1 MYFATDRT
9 ADMSSS
15 NSLSVFLHVL
25 KGDFDGLGAV
35 MSDSSFDP
43 EECLSF
49 TRKHNVAGYVYAV
62 LEDAGRLA
70 LLPPRLERGLA
81 KVWEAQTRKADRLIP
96 EIQRVRDRFE
106 RAELDVIYLKGPFL
120 SKRLYGD
127 PRRRYF
133 GDIDLLVRGREDL
146 IRADGVLQEV
156 GYDRLSIP
164 LFGYTATMR
173 FVYHFSYRSEHAKID
188 LHWSLR
194 NHFSW
199 DIDYGRLWS
208 TKQLERLGGHDFFVL
223 APEYVALL
231 LVLLILGDYQKAR
244 VRMKFLVDLYKV
256 LCFIGDDADWT
267 AFFERRRHEGVL
279 KITVAM
285 LGLVLDLLDGRAEFP
300 NLTRSLSRDGNIGQR
315 YRFAHPLEFLEFSDR
330 IPDKLRNHL
339 RTFRLHEVGLARSIG
354 WRLLVEP
361 FNRAVLRQ

>member
-1 MYFATDRT
+1 MDRA
-9 ADMSSS
+9 ADMPSC
-15 NSLSVFLHVL
+15 NSLSVFLKVL
-25 KGDFDGLGAV
+25 KEDFDGLAAR
-35 MSDSSFDP
+35 SDSSFDP
-43 EECLSF
+43 DEFLSF
-49 TRKHNVAGYVYAV
+49 TKRHNVAGYVYAV

-81 KVWEAQTRKADRLIP
+81 KAFESQTEKADRLIS
-96 EIQRVRDRFE
+96 EIHRLRDRLE
-106 RAELDVIYLKGPFL
+106 RVGLDVIFLKGPFL
-120 SKRLYGD
+120 SKRFYGH

-146 IRADGVLQEV
+146 IRADGVLQEA

-164 LFGYTATMR
+164 LFGHAAAMR
-173 FVYHFSYRSEHAKID
+173 FVYHFGYRSEHAKID

-199 DIDYGRLWS
+199 DIDYGRLWD
-208 TKQLERLGGHDFFVL
+208 TKQSERLGGQEFFVL
-223 APEYVALL
+223 SPEYVALL
-231 LVLLILGDYQKAR
+231 LMLSILGDYQKAR

-256 LCFIGDDADWT
+256 LWFIGDDSDWA
-267 AFFERRRHEGVL
+267 AFLERRRREGVL
-279 KITVAM
+279 NINVAM
-285 LGLVLDLLDGRAEFP
+285 LGLVLDLLDGRGEFP
-300 NLTRSLSRDGNIGQR
+300 NLTRSLSRHESIGKR
-315 YRFAHPLEFLEFSDR
+315 HRFAHPLEFLEFSNR

-339 RTFRLHEVGLARSIG
+339 WTFRLHEVGMARSIG